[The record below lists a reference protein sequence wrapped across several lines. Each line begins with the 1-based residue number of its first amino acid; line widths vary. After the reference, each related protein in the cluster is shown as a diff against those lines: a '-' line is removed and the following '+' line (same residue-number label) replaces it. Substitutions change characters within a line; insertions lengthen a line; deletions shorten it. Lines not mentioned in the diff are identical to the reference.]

1 MTAFFESRERADAA
15 TEKLKVYAQP
25 QRLMILS
32 YLLRGES
39 TVSEMEVATSVGQP
53 ALSQQLAVLR
63 RAEAVSTRRDGK
75 QIWYDLADDSIRL
88 CVRTMEAL
96 LIDKPDPRRVQ
107 QAAASPS
114 LAPAPLSEES
124 STGLGAACFAK
135 IL

>member
-1 MTAFFESRERADAA
+1 MTAFFESRELADTA

-96 LIDKPDPRRVQ
+96 LIDKPDPQRVQ
-107 QAAASPS
+107 QAAAS
-114 LAPAPLSEES
+114 PAPLSEES